1 MREEG
6 DVIARLR
13 VRSSIQK
20 RGTQER
26 PWIYVDVSPEVSEK
40 EKGPGEGQMGEGG
53 QGVGGATEGRQ
64 GADGGEKYL

>member
-1 MREEG
+1 MKERRE
-6 DVIARLR
+6 ATRLR

-40 EKGPGEGQMGEGG
+40 EKGPRKGG
-53 QGVGGATEGRQ
+53 RIKRRGKRQ
-64 GADGGEKYL
+64 SRARGEKYL